1 MLVTACTSGGAIEET
16 SGVRFLFALRS
27 DTSLEAVFVATT
39 FDPELIR
46 AARGELDLPR
56 RERRLHINGVIA
68 GGDGGHNLSWSWHF
82 VPGAWNLT
90 EVSVGLCDG
99 TPEMVERD
107 LGYWLDRV
115 QRFCPWQSYV
125 LREWRRG

>member
-27 DTSLEAVFVATT
+27 DTSLEAVFAATT

-46 AARGELDLPR
+46 AARAELDLPR
-56 RERRLHINGVIA
+56 QERRLHINGVIA
-68 GGDGGHNLSWSWHF
+68 GGHGGHNLSWSWHF
-82 VPGAWNLT
+82 VPGAWELA
-90 EVSVGLCDG
+90 EVSVGMCDG

-115 QRFCPWQSYV
+115 QLSRARQT
-125 LREWRRG
+125 